1 MIKMNAILLK
11 GIDDYVYCQVD
22 KPTCPESGLLIK
34 VLACGLCGSDLRTL
48 SSGHKH
54 VKYPAITGH
63 EVCGIVEE
71 VAADY
76 KGDYK
81 TGDVLAVAPPV
92 YCGKCEYCRQG
103 RYELC
108 MNMKELAQ
116 QWPGGFA
123 DYMAVPKEAL
133 DLGCIV
139 KIDESWDYG
148 AAAVAEP
155 PASCVNAHEKLNTG
169 IDDTVLVIGAGP
181 IGFLHACVANA
192 RGANR
197 IIIADISP
205 DRLEMCKVLGFV
217 ETINSKQVDL
227 VQTVKDRTGGLGAD
241 VVITANPIGATQV
254 QAVEAAKKGGRI
266 AFFGGL
272 PHGNSTPQI
281 DTNLIHYKGLTIIG
295 TTNFAP
301 KHHISALKLIKE
313 GKIPADK
320 LITHR
325 LPLEKFAEGVAL
337 ARSGKALKVV
347 FEM

>member
-1 MIKMNAILLK
+1 MQKMNAILLR
-11 GIDDYVYCQVD
+11 GIDDYVYCDVD
-22 KPTCPESGLLIK
+22 KPICPQEGLLIK
-34 VLACGLCGSDLRTL
+34 VHACGLCGSDLRTL

-63 EVCGIVEE
+63 EVCGTVEE
-71 VAADY
+71 AGENY
-76 KGDYK
+76 KGNIAI
-81 TGDVLAVAPPV
+81 GDVLAVAPPV
-92 YCGKCEYCRQG
+92 YCGTCEYCRQG

-108 MNMKELAQ
+108 MNIKELAQ
-116 QWPGGFA
+116 QWQGGFA
-123 DYMAVPKEAL
+123 EYMALPKEAL
-133 DLGCIV
+133 SFGCIV
-139 KIDESWDYG
+139 VIDESWDYG

-155 PASCVNAHEKLNTG
+155 PSSCVNAHEKLNTG
-169 IDDTVLVIGAGP
+169 IDDTVLIIGAGP

-197 IIIADISP
+197 IIIADISS
-205 DRLEMCKVLGFV
+205 DRLDMCSALGFV
-217 ETINSKQVDL
+217 ETINSKEHDL
-227 VQTVKDRTGGLGAD
+227 VETVKSMTGGLGAD

-254 QAVEAAKKGGRI
+254 QAIEAAKKGGRV

-272 PHGNSTPQI
+272 PHGNSTPGI

-313 GKIPADK
+313 GKIPAEK
-320 LITHR
+320 LISHR
-325 LPLEKFAEGVAL
+325 LPLEKFAEGVEL